1 MNKKIFML
9 TAIIAILCC
18 LAACGQE
25 EVAPVA
31 DPVVEDIVE
40 DVVEDDNPVAAD
52 LNIEEFVG
60 WWSYAWLETGVNP
73 TPPFFYA
80 EIKAD
85 GNADFYGEYGEGIGS
100 GSFMYN
106 QDDDSFTLM
115 ANGGEYNVGNH
126 NMHGEDYIVLDGAEH
141 YSLGAD
147 MPAFPESEPVYE
159 DPFAGSEGLW
169 QAPVDGSID
178 GGYMAPYAFIEV
190 SDEYVM
196 TYDIDGV
203 LIDEGILVHN
213 EDRGLYTGYVMWYGD
228 YAVSF
233 GSYEDG
239 MSYFDLIDTSDG
251 TIWEYQVTNEFIG
264 NQELSYSPIGLY
276 QADEGIEF
284 PFTVVEINSEDPI
297 NEDNISYMDTD
308 YNILETGSFAY
319 DVSQGVRIGNAVVVS
334 FPDTGI
340 YAAYFSEDG
349 SIMYMA
355 DVIDWSENQEQAE
368 YFEFYR
374 Q

>member
-1 MNKKIFML
+1 MKKKIFML
-9 TAIIAILCC
+9 IAIIAMLCF
-18 LAACGQE
+18 LAAACGQE
-25 EVAPVA
+25 EVAAPAPASDVDEPVT
-31 DPVVEDIVE
+31 DKPVTG
-40 DVVEDDNPVAAD
+40 D
-52 LNIEEFVG
+52 LNIEEFIG

-100 GSFMYN
+100 GNFADQEDGSYLL
-106 QDDDSFTLM
+106 TV
-115 ANGGEYNVGNH
+115 NGAEHNVGIH
-126 NMHGEDYIVLDGAEH
+126 NMHGEDYIVINSAEH
-141 YSLGAD
+141 YTLGSEK
-147 MPAFPESEPVYE
+147 PAFPESEPVYE

-169 QAPVDGSID
+169 EAPVDGSID
-178 GGYMAPYAFIEV
+178 EGYVAPYAFIEV
-190 SDEYVM
+190 TGEYVL

-213 EDRGLYTGYVMWYGD
+213 EDRGLYTGYEMWYGD

-239 MSYFDLIDTSDG
+239 MAYFELIETSDG
-251 TIWEYQVTNEFIG
+251 IVWEYLLSGEFVG

-276 QADEGIEF
+276 QADDGIEF
-284 PFTVVEINSEDPI
+284 PFTVVEVNSEDPT

-319 DVSQGVRIGNAVVVS
+319 DVSQGVELRNAVIVS
-334 FPDTGI
+334 FPTTGI

-349 SIMYMA
+349 SIMYMTE
-355 DVIDWSENQEQAE
+355 VIDWSENKEEAE